1 MKVLAVT
8 GGIGSGKSFIT
19 QIFAAMGVPVYDAD
33 SRTKLLYDTDA
44 ELKSALVDLFSD
56 EILAQDGRIDRK
68 RLASIEFNDAAALT
82 RLEQRVF
89 PAVLRDIDRG
99 VDECS
104 RRDSSSGFVV
114 VESAIITEKEIFEGV
129 ADRILTVTSP
139 LEIRISRVLS
149 RDKTDRESVMARINS
164 QCSDE
169 SRVKKS
175 HFVIISDC
183 ERAVLPQ
190 VVTIFNEMNN
200 L

>member
-1 MKVLAVT
+1 MT

-44 ELKSALVDLFSD
+44 ELKSALVELFSD

-68 RLASIEFNDAAALT
+68 RLASIVFNDAAALT

-89 PAVLRDIDRG
+89 PAVLRDIDRW

>member
-1 MKVLAVT
+1 MKVSAVT

-44 ELKSALVDLFSD
+44 DLKSALVDLFSD
-56 EILAQDGRIDRK
+56 EILAQDGRIHRK
-68 RLASIEFNDAAALT
+68 RLASIVFNDAAALT

-89 PAVLRDIDRG
+89 PAVLRDIDRW

>member
-33 SRTKLLYDTDA
+33 SRTKLLYDPDA

-68 RLASIEFNDAAALT
+68 RLASIVFNDAAALT

-89 PAVLRDIDRG
+89 PAVLRDIDRW

>member
-44 ELKSALVDLFSD
+44 ELKSALVELFSD

-68 RLASIEFNDAAALT
+68 RLASIVFNDAAALA

-89 PAVLRDIDRG
+89 PAVLRDIDRW

>member
-68 RLASIEFNDAAALT
+68 RLASIVFNDAAALM

-89 PAVLRDIDRG
+89 PAVLRDIDRW

>member
-68 RLASIEFNDAAALT
+68 RLASIVFNDAAALT

-89 PAVLRDIDRG
+89 PAVLKDIDRW

>member
-44 ELKSALVDLFSD
+44 DLKSALVDLFSD

-68 RLASIEFNDAAALT
+68 RLASIVFNDAAALT

-89 PAVLRDIDRG
+89 PAVLRDIDRW

>member
-68 RLASIEFNDAAALT
+68 RLASIVFNDAAALT

-89 PAVLRDIDRG
+89 PAVLRDIDRW

-104 RRDSSSGFVV
+104 RRDSSSRFVV

>member
-1 MKVLAVT
+1 M
-8 GGIGSGKSFIT
+8 
-19 QIFAAMGVPVYDAD
+19 
-33 SRTKLLYDTDA
+33 
-44 ELKSALVDLFSD
+44 
-56 EILAQDGRIDRK
+56 
-68 RLASIEFNDAAALT
+68 
-82 RLEQRVF
+82 F
-89 PAVLRDIDRG
+89 PAVLRDIDRW

>member
-44 ELKSALVDLFSD
+44 DLKSALEDLFSD

-68 RLASIEFNDAAALT
+68 RLASIVFNDAAALT

-89 PAVLRDIDRG
+89 PAVLRDIDRW

>member
-44 ELKSALVDLFSD
+44 ELKSALVELFSD

-68 RLASIEFNDAAALT
+68 RLASIVFNDAAALT

-89 PAVLRDIDRG
+89 PAVLRDIDRW

>member
-19 QIFAAMGVPVYDAD
+19 QIFAALGVPVYDAD
-33 SRTKLLYDTDA
+33 SRTKLLYDTD
-44 ELKSALVDLFSD
+44 EYLKNALVELFSD

-68 RLASIEFNDAAALT
+68 RLASIVFNDAAALMG
-82 RLEQRVF
+82 LEQRVF
-89 PAVLRDIDRG
+89 PAVLKDIDRW

>member
-56 EILAQDGRIDRK
+56 EILAHDGRIDRK
-68 RLASIEFNDAAALT
+68 RLASIVFNDAAALT

-89 PAVLRDIDRG
+89 PAVLRDIDRW
-99 VDECS
+99 VA
-104 RRDSSSGFVV
+104 DSSRVDNPSGFVV

>member
-68 RLASIEFNDAAALT
+68 RLASIVFNDAAALT

-89 PAVLRDIDRG
+89 PAVLRDIDRW

>member
-1 MKVLAVT
+1 MT

-44 ELKSALVDLFSD
+44 ELKSALVELFSD

-68 RLASIEFNDAAALT
+68 RLASIVFNDAAALA

-89 PAVLRDIDRG
+89 PAVLRDIDRW

>member
-44 ELKSALVDLFSD
+44 ELKSALVELFSD

-68 RLASIEFNDAAALT
+68 SLASIVFNDAAALA

-89 PAVLRDIDRG
+89 PAVLRDIDRW

-104 RRDSSSGFVV
+104 RRDCSSGFVV

-149 RDKTDRESVMARINS
+149 RDETDRESVMARINS

>member
-68 RLASIEFNDAAALT
+68 RLASIVFNDAAALT

-89 PAVLRDIDRG
+89 PAVLRDIDRW

-183 ERAVLPQ
+183 DRAVLPQ

>member
-19 QIFAAMGVPVYDAD
+19 QIFAALGVPVYDAD
-33 SRTKLLYDTDA
+33 SRTKLLYDTD
-44 ELKSALVDLFSD
+44 ECLKNALVELFSD

-68 RLASIEFNDAAALT
+68 RLASIVFNDAAALIG
-82 RLEQRVF
+82 LEQRVF
-89 PAVLRDIDRG
+89 PAVLKDIDKW

-169 SRVKKS
+169 SRVNKS
-175 HFVIISDC
+175 HYVVISDC
-183 ERAVLPQ
+183 QRAVLPQ

>member
-68 RLASIEFNDAAALT
+68 RLASIVFNDAAALT

-89 PAVLRDIDRG
+89 PAVLKDLDRW

>member
-44 ELKSALVDLFSD
+44 ELKSALVELFSD

-68 RLASIEFNDAAALT
+68 RLASIVFNDAAALA

-89 PAVLRDIDRG
+89 PAVLRDIDRW

-104 RRDSSSGFVV
+104 RRDYSSGFVV

>member
-44 ELKSALVDLFSD
+44 ELKSALVELFSD

-68 RLASIEFNDAAALT
+68 RLASIVFNDAAALA

-89 PAVLRDIDRG
+89 PAVLRDIDRW

-190 VVTIFNEMNN
+190 VVTTFNEMNN

>member
-44 ELKSALVDLFSD
+44 ELKSALVELFSD

-68 RLASIEFNDAAALT
+68 RLASIVFNDAAALT

-89 PAVLRDIDRG
+89 PAVLKDIDRW

>member
-68 RLASIEFNDAAALT
+68 RLASIVFNDAAALT

-89 PAVLRDIDRG
+89 PAVLRDIDRW

-139 LEIRISRVLS
+139 LGIRISRVLS

>member
-44 ELKSALVDLFSD
+44 DLKSALVDLFSD

-68 RLASIEFNDAAALT
+68 RLASIVFNDAAALT

-89 PAVLRDIDRG
+89 PAVLRDIDRW

-190 VVTIFNEMNN
+190 VVTIFNEMSN